1 MSGGKTMVGGIK
13 AMTLRM
19 FGKVSNL
26 QHIEVQRGKKSI
38 IKNALH
44 IITAGKDIN

>member
-1 MSGGKTMVGGIK
+1 MVGGIK

-26 QHIEVQRGKKSI
+26 QHIEVPGKNKSF
-38 IKNALH
+38 KP
-44 IITAGKDIN
+44 TAYGGTREKISFNK